1 MIQRREHAFGLR
13 RRAAD
18 GKGVEIPKSLAMP
31 PAERSTIVFYAERL
45 QDPGRRPVIVA
56 MTAEAMTGVREH
68 CRAEGMDDYIAK
80 AVKLEDLYETLRKWV
95 AKDRVLYGVPR
106 LQASRRG
113 RGYSCRHS
121 CLAGQDFSTRQT
133 PEERA
138 E

>member
-1 MIQRREHAFGLR
+1 LIQRREHALQARGL
-13 RRAAD
+13 
-18 GKGVEIPKSLAMP
+18 KGVEIPKSLAMP

-45 QDPGRRPVIVA
+45 QDHPGRRPVIVA

-80 AVKLEDLYETLRKWV
+80 PVKLEDLYETLRKWV

-121 CLAGQDFSTRQT
+121 CLPGQDFSTRQA